1 MSYIIFKIKAIYK
14 IMKKSILLFWGF
26 LVTVIVLFIV
36 LSFFLK
42 VPNTIDGE
50 GVLMNNDV
58 IEYVSPK
65 EGVVEFVQPDNSK
78 VLRGQVLWVFEPLE
92 QVQQTDSLL
101 SNLSSVTIFDHNA
114 FKNLLQKLAIV
125 DAGRLGAV
133 SLPYVDF
140 LTHLQTYVKFHNDN
154 PSARELNTAT
164 NEINS
169 INRTILFDTDVV
181 TGTNERL
188 TLAKNA
194 LEQDSILF
202 NQRLITSEQWSNS
215 KQNFLQAKNNYAT
228 TLKAL
233 DIQKKMKS
241 NFIEQK
247 EKVHTTM
254 GLDESRLFNNVVE
267 KYVQLL
273 NFISE
278 WQKVNVIKA
287 PFNGTIKYYR
297 FWNQKDFVQKNEKL
311 FVFANKEN
319 VKEIEVKI
327 NIQGAGKIKVGQKC
341 LIELKEYPAKD
352 YGLMQ
357 GSVSGIISLKHQEQ
371 DKNYST
377 YIKIIITEDGLTNYG
392 HLITTNY
399 SMPVHTQIILD
410 NERLFN
416 KIFKTV
422 EQNFKTK
429 Y

>member
-1 MSYIIFKIKAIYK
+1 
-14 IMKKSILLFWGF
+14 MKKSILLFWGF
-26 LVTVIVLFIV
+26 LLTVIVLFIV

-65 EGVVEFVQPDNSK
+65 EGIIEFVQPDNSK
-78 VLRGQVLWVFEPLE
+78 VLRGQFLWVFEPLQ

-101 SNLSSVTIFDHNA
+101 SNLNSVKIFDYHA
-114 FKNLLQKLAIV
+114 FNNLLQKLAFV
-125 DAGRLGAV
+125 DVGQLGAV

-169 INRTILFDTDVV
+169 IRRTIRFDADVV

-188 TLAKNA
+188 ILAKKA
-194 LEQDSILF
+194 VEQDSILF
-202 NQRLITSEQWSNS
+202 DQRLITSEQWTNS
-215 KQNFLQAKNNYAT
+215 KQNFLQAKNNYAS

-254 GLDESRLFNNVVE
+254 GLDESRLFNDAVE

-297 FWNQKDFVQKNEKL
+297 FWNHKDFVQKNERL

-352 YGLMQ
+352 YGLLK

-377 YIKIIITEDGLTNYG
+377 YIKIIIAEDGLTNYG
-392 HLITTNY
+392 H
-399 SMPVHTQIILD
+399 
-410 NERLFN
+410 
-416 KIFKTV
+416 
-422 EQNFKTK
+422 
-429 Y
+429 